1 MVSAAT
7 VKLYG
12 QAVLD
17 RDAANGGEVRVVTLE
32 SCAHGV
38 PLEDPQAVADA
49 ITAHL

>member
-1 MVSAAT
+1 
-7 VKLYG
+7 
-12 QAVLD
+12 
-17 RDAANGGEVRVVTLE
+17 VVTLE